1 METRRH
7 GFSPIVAIG
16 FTFILLTSGLL
27 GIIISTPD
35 ATYVAY
41 ADASAVWIETASTS
55 QGAYA
60 VDDSVTFNV
69 KYAWEGLTSNVTV
82 NLQLWNATDMVEDLA
97 NYTVPYNV
105 SGTLTPKGSEVQ
117 SYAVTASLTEEVG
130 TYTYYLKL
138 LSGGIVVDNQK
149 VTVVVSE
156 EQITLSL
163 TWQDQNNDRIVDVN
177 EQVTFTAYINW
188 AFIQDAE
195 SHNLYVNYGD
205 GEKLLSS
212 VAVTAGSGSQTVT
225 DSIGFSSGGQKTVT
239 FTLKDSTG
247 TVVATRTASL
257 YVGQQSTAET
267 GTTSAP
273 STTSLVGLVTANWQ
287 TLAIIL
293 AIAIVGYIYLGR
305 KEPEPKSKSR
315 R

>member
-7 GFSPIVAIG
+7 GSSPVFVIG
-16 FTFILLTSGLL
+16 LTFILLISGLPRL
-27 GIIISTPD
+27 IISTPD
-35 ATYVAY
+35 AIYVAV
-41 ADASAVWIETASTS
+41 AAPSAVWLDAASTD

-82 NLQLWNATDMVEDLA
+82 NLQLWNSTDLVEDLA

-117 SYAVTASLTEEVG
+117 SYTASTSLTEEVG
-130 TYTYYLKL
+130 SFIYYLKL
-138 LSGGIVVDNQK
+138 LSGGIVVDSQK

-156 EQITLSL
+156 EQKTLSV
-163 TWQDQNNDRIVDVN
+163 TWQDQNNDRVVDIN
-177 EQVTFTAYINW
+177 ELVTFTAYVNW
-188 AFIQDAE
+188 AFIETAE

-212 VAVTAGSGSQTVT
+212 VTITAGSGSQTVT
-225 DSIGFSSGGQKTVT
+225 DSVGFSSAGQKTAT

-257 YVGQQSTAET
+257 LVGGESSSEAA
-267 GTTSAP
+267 AP
-273 STTSLVGLVTANWQ
+273 EASTTSLVEMVTSNWQ

-293 AIAIVGYIYLGR
+293 AVAIVAYIYMGK
-305 KEPEPKSKSR
+305 KEPETKSKR
-315 R
+315 RR

>member
-1 METRRH
+1 METRRN
-7 GFSPIVAIG
+7 GLSPVVIGITLVLFS
-16 FTFILLTSGLL
+16 SGLL
-27 GIIISTPD
+27 GIFLFTPD
-35 ATYVAY
+35 AIYVAV
-41 ADASAVWIETASTS
+41 AAPSAVWLDAASTD

-69 KYAWEGLTSNVTV
+69 KFEWEGLTQNVTV
-82 NLQLWNATDMVEDLA
+82 NLQLWNSTDLVEDLA

-117 SYAVTASLTEEVG
+117 SYTASTALTEEVG
-130 TYTYYLKL
+130 SFTYYLKL
-138 LSGGIVVDNQK
+138 LSGGIVVDSQK

-156 EQITLSL
+156 EQKTLSV
-163 TWQDQNNDRIVDVN
+163 TWQDQNNDRVVDIN
-177 EQVTFTAYINW
+177 ELVTFTAYVNW
-188 AFIQDAE
+188 AFIETAE

-212 VAVTAGSGSQTVT
+212 VTITAGSGSQTVT
-225 DSIGFSSGGQKTVT
+225 DSVGFSSAGQKTAT

-257 YVGQQSTAET
+257 LVGGESSSEA
-267 GTTSAP
+267 AP
-273 STTSLVGLVTANWQ
+273 EASTTSLVEMVTSNWQ

-293 AIAIVGYIYLGR
+293 AVGIIAYIYMGK
-305 KEPEPKSKSR
+305 KEPENKKSR